1 LRASQLFFPTL
12 REMPGEAELISHKLL
27 LRAGYIRRLTSGVYT
42 YLPLMWRVLR
52 KIEQIVREEM
62 DAAGA
67 QEILM
72 PIVQP
77 GELWQRTGRWDDYGK
92 ELLRFEDRRGFP
104 SVLGPTHEEVI
115 AFLAANEVHSYR
127 QLPMNLY
134 QVATKFRDEI
144 RPRFGLLRGREFI
157 MKDAYSLD
165 ADESGLDRSYQV
177 MAEAYHR
184 AFARMGLPVRMVE
197 SDTGLMGGKFA
208 HEFTLLVD
216 TDAGENTVI
225 YCDRCDYAANME
237 VARSYEQ
244 SAPPAP
250 ATEAYQ
256 EMRPVATPDMKT
268 IEQVSEFLKV
278 PASRLVKTLLYTS
291 GDRVIAALVRGDHE
305 LNETKL
311 KRAVG
316 AAVEMADAE
325 TVVRVTQAPVGFAG
339 PVGLKVDAIIA
350 DLAVQGMA
358 NFVTGANAGD
368 THLLNVNHGRDFAVT
383 GWADIR
389 NTQAGERCPLCEGTL
404 QANPG
409 IELGNIFKLGTK
421 YSIALGANY
430 TDADGNERPLV
441 MGSYGIGITRTAQAA
456 IEKFHDENGMIWPIP
471 IAPFHVL
478 VLIMNTRDE
487 AQTRLAEEVYA
498 RLQEQGV
505 EVLLDDRDE
514 RAGAKFK
521 DADLIG
527 IPIQV
532 VVGRLAGEGKVE
544 VRRRGAPDRYE
555 EAVDA
560 ALERIAAILQGA
572 DGGAG

>member
-52 KIEQIVREEM
+52 KVEQIVREEM

-92 ELLRFEDRRGFP
+92 ELLRFEDRRGFA

-184 AFARMGLPVRMVE
+184 AFTRMGIPVRMVE

-208 HEFTLLVD
+208 HEFALLVD
-216 TDAGENTVI
+216 TDAGENIVI

-237 VARSYEQ
+237 VARSFEQ

-250 ATEAYQ
+250 ATEAH
-256 EMRPVATPDMKT
+256 EEVRPVATPDMKT
-268 IEQVSEFLKV
+268 IEQVSDFLKV
-278 PASRLVKTLLYTS
+278 PASRLVKTLLYTA

-316 AAVEMADAE
+316 EPVEMADAE

-339 PVGLKVDAIIA
+339 PVGLKVDALIA
-350 DLAVQGMA
+350 DVAVQGMA

-368 THLLNVNHGRDFAVT
+368 THLLNVNYDRDFAVT

-404 QANPG
+404 QASPG

-478 VLIMNTRDE
+478 VLVMNTRDE
-487 AQTRLAEEVYA
+487 TQTRLAEEVYA
-498 RLQEQGV
+498 RLQEQSV

-544 VRRRGAPDRYE
+544 VRRRGTPDRYE
-555 EAVDA
+555 EAVED

-572 DGGAG
+572 AGGAG